1 MKTHV
6 EARAAARE
14 RKLQAQTVRARAS
27 ARSPSERDPRAPQ
40 RAGDAAGEDTFQQY
54 LGDLGAYS
62 LLNGPEELA
71 LGREIEEGEIAHW
84 RALLARPDALDP
96 ILCGIEGQLASPPEL
111 EQLRKLASKGTRAI
125 AATPRWQRAVDKAA
139 RALREA
145 DQSRVG
151 LARADALVRAR
162 FTAQRG
168 VKRYLSTVDGARR
181 AHEEPKNRL
190 VTANLRL
197 VVSMARR
204 YNQKLMPLA
213 DLVQEGNLGLLRA
226 AERFDHRR
234 GLRFSTYASWWIR
247 HALNR
252 GLSDRGRLVRVPVHA
267 LDDMQRIGR
276 ATGPVFA
283 QTGEMPDL
291 AELAQRTGLPE
302 ERLSPLLQLE
312 LGRVPMSLD
321 RKLGDD
327 SDATALDMLPA
338 DEEPAGELLDA
349 ASWQAEAEQLLATLP
364 SIEAAILR
372 YRFGFEG
379 GEELTLREIGEKYNL
394 SRERIRQLQEQAL
407 LKLRL
412 ELAKRRGVW
421 EHNGDRAA

>member
-1 MKTHV
+1 MDTQK
-6 EARAAARE
+6 EKGE
-14 RKLQAQTVRARAS
+14 RKPS
-27 ARSPSERDPRAPQ
+27 AD
-40 RAGDAAGEDTFQQY
+40 AGSEDTFQQY
-54 LGDLGAYS
+54 LADLGGYS
-62 LLNGPEELA
+62 LLNGPQELA
-71 LGREIEEGEIAHW
+71 LGREIEAGEIAHW
-84 RALLARPDALDP
+84 CALLARSDAVDA
-96 ILCGIEGQLASPPEL
+96 IATAIRGHIVRPPEL
-111 EQLRKLASKGTRAI
+111 EALHKLAGRSGGAI
-125 AATPRWQRAVDKAA
+125 AGTSYRARAPGRASRSFHSRAPARASTPRWQRAVDKAA
-139 RALREA
+139 RALREL
-145 DQSRVG
+145 DQSR
-151 LARADALVRAR
+151 LALAAADEKVRAH
-162 FTAQRG
+162 FAGQRG
-168 VKRYLSTVDGARR
+168 VKRYLTAVDAAKA

-197 VVSMARR
+197 VVAMARR
-204 YNQKLMPLA
+204 YNQKLMPLS

-276 ATGPVFA
+276 ASGPVFA
-283 QTGEMPDL
+283 QTGQMPDI

-302 ERLSPLLQLE
+302 DRLSPLLQLE
-312 LGRVPMSLD
+312 LGRVPVSLD

-327 SDATALDMLPA
+327 SDTTALDLLEA
-338 DEEPAGELLDA
+338 DDEPAGEQVDS
-349 ASWQAEAEQLLATLP
+349 ASWHTEVESLLGTLP

-412 ELAKRRGVW
+412 ELAKRRGAW
-421 EHNGDRAA
+421 EQNGDRAA